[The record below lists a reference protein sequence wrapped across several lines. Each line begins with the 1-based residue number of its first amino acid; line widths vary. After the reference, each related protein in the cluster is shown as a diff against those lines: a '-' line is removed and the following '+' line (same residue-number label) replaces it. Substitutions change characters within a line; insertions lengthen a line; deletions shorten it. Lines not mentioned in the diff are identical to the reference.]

1 MVAFAPPPLSFDDL
15 AMRTALLLPL
25 CACITLLALPAC
37 RRTPGPEVVTVQEHV
52 AAAERIK
59 ADVHALADDK
69 LQGRL
74 TGTPGY
80 DQAADLV
87 AQRFAAI
94 GLRPAGDRGGWF
106 QSVPLLRATRELD
119 GARFAIVR
127 DGRRSELRVREQ
139 FLPGLDYG
147 AAQAAIEAPAVFVG
161 HGVSAPELHYDDF
174 AGLDLHG
181 RIAVLFSGAP
191 MRFDPDRRALHAATE
206 EKLRALAQRGAVG
219 VVFVNTVADEVQLP
233 WSRVAD
239 YWQRPGMRLRNP
251 DGSGVDTFPS
261 LRVIATVSANAA
273 ERIFEDSGH
282 TAAQLFRD
290 AQAGTLHGFALPGT
304 LALAARTR
312 IEPLQSRNVVA
323 KLPGSDPAL
332 AREHIVYSAHLD
344 HLGVEL
350 PAQAETAKRED
361 TTHQDHIFNGAF
373 DNALG
378 VSILL
383 EAARRLHAKPVP
395 KRSLLFVATTG
406 EEQGLLGAQWFA
418 AHPPGTLVA
427 DINLD
432 MPLLLTPTRDVV
444 AIGDEHSSLQG
455 VLQQAARDVG
465 VELSPDPFPEE
476 NTFVRSDQYAF
487 VRAGVPSVYL
497 DGGVSAMAGD
507 DPKLAQRTFMRNCY
521 HQPCD
526 DASQPIQ
533 YGDAARLA
541 RLNARLGLLLGNAD
555 ERPRWHAGDFFGD
568 PPARSRP

>member
-1 MVAFAPPPLSFDDL
+1 MTI
-15 AMRTALLLPL
+15 AMRTVLLLPL
-25 CACITLLALPAC
+25 CFCISLLALPAC
-37 RRTPGPEVVTVQEHV
+37 QRTPAPEVVTVQEN
-52 AAAERIK
+52 AAAAQRIR
-59 ADVHALADDK
+59 ADVGYLADDRR
-69 LQGRL
+69 QGRL

-80 DQAADLV
+80 DQAADHV

-94 GLRPAGDRGGWF
+94 GLQPAGERGGWF
-106 QSVPLLRATRELD
+106 QSVPLLRATREPA
-119 GARFAIVR
+119 GARFVIVR
-127 DGRRSELRVREQ
+127 DGKRNELRVREQ
-139 FLPGLDYG
+139 FLPGLSYSVAE
-147 AAQAAIEAPAVFVG
+147 AAVEAPAVFVG

-191 MRFDPDRRALHAATE
+191 MRFDPDRRALHAATS
-206 EKLRALAQRGAVG
+206 EKLRALAERGAIG
-219 VVFVNTVADEVQLP
+219 AVFVNTVADEVQLP
-233 WSRVAD
+233 WARSAD
-239 YWQRPGMRLRNP
+239 HWQRPGMRLRNT
-251 DGSGVDTFPS
+251 DGSGIETFPS
-261 LRVIATVSANAA
+261 LRVTATVSASTA
-273 ERIFEDSGH
+273 ERIFEGSGH
-282 TAAQLFRD
+282 SAAELFRD
-290 AQAGTLHGFALPGT
+290 AQAGTLHGFALPGA

-344 HLGVEL
+344 HLGIDV
-350 PAQAETAKRED
+350 PAQPDATKDTA
-361 TTHQDHIFNGAF
+361 HQDSIFNGAL

-383 EAARRLHAKPVP
+383 EAARTLHARPTP

-418 AHPPGTLVA
+418 THPPGALVA

-432 MPLLLTPTRDVV
+432 MPMLLAPTRDVV
-444 AIGDEHSSLQG
+444 AIGAEHSSLQG
-455 VLQQAARDVG
+455 MLQQAARDVG
-465 VELSPDPFPEE
+465 VEVSPDPFPEE
-476 NTFVRSDQYAF
+476 LSFVRSDQYAF
-487 VRAGVPSVYL
+487 VHAGIPSVYL
-497 DGGVSAMAGD
+497 EGGITAAAD
-507 DPKLAQRTFMRNCY
+507 RDPKLAQRTFMRSCY
-521 HQPCD
+521 HRPCD

-555 ERPRWHAGDFFGD
+555 ARPRWHAGDFFGR

>member
-1 MVAFAPPPLSFDDL
+1 MTI
-15 AMRTALLLPL
+15 AMRTVLLLPL
-25 CACITLLALPAC
+25 CFCISLLALPAC
-37 RRTPGPEVVTVQEHV
+37 QRTPAPEVVTVQEH
-52 AAAERIK
+52 AAAAQRIR
-59 ADVHALADDK
+59 ADVGYLADDRR
-69 LQGRL
+69 QGRL

-80 DQAADLV
+80 DQAADHV

-94 GLRPAGDRGGWF
+94 GLQPAGERGGWF
-106 QSVPLLRATRELD
+106 QSVPLLRATREPA

-127 DGRRSELRVREQ
+127 DGKRNELRVREQ
-139 FLPGLDYG
+139 FLPGLSYSVAE
-147 AAQAAIEAPAVFVG
+147 AAVEAPAVFVG

-191 MRFDPDRRALHAATE
+191 MRFDPDRRALHAATG
-206 EKLRALAQRGAVG
+206 EKLRALAERGAIG
-219 VVFVNTVADEVQLP
+219 AVFVNTVADEVQLP
-233 WSRVAD
+233 WAHSAD
-239 YWQRPGMRLRNP
+239 HWQRPGMRLRNT
-251 DGSGVDTFPS
+251 DGSGIETFPS
-261 LRVIATVSANAA
+261 LQVTATVSASTA
-273 ERIFEDSGH
+273 ERIFEGSGH
-282 TAAQLFRD
+282 SAAELFRD
-290 AQAGTLHGFALPGT
+290 AQAGTLHGFALPGA

-323 KLPGSDPAL
+323 KLPGTDPAL

-344 HLGVEL
+344 HLGIDV
-350 PAQAETAKRED
+350 PAQPDATKD
-361 TTHQDHIFNGAF
+361 TTHQDSIFNGAL

-383 EAARRLHAKPVP
+383 EAARALQAGPAP

-406 EEQGLLGAQWFA
+406 EEQGLLGARWFVS
-418 AHPPGTLVA
+418 HPPGTLVA

-432 MPLLLTPTRDVV
+432 MPMLLAPTSDVV
-444 AIGDEHSSLQG
+444 AIGAEHSSLQG

-476 NTFVRSDQYAF
+476 LTFVRSDQYAF
-487 VRAGVPSVYL
+487 VHAGIPSMYL
-497 DGGVSAMAGD
+497 EGGITAAAD
-507 DPKLAQRTFMRNCY
+507 RDPKLVQRTFMRSCY

-555 ERPRWHAGDFFGD
+555 ARPRWHAGDFFGGQ
-568 PPARSRP
+568 PARSRP

>member
-1 MVAFAPPPLSFDDL
+1 MTV
-15 AMRTALLLPL
+15 AMRTTLLPL
-25 CACITLLALPAC
+25 LCLCATLAAC
-37 RRTPGPEVVTVQEHV
+37 QRAPGPEVVTVQQN
-52 AAAERIK
+52 AAAAQRIR
-59 ADVHALADDK
+59 ADVRHLADDT

-74 TGTPGY
+74 TGTRGF
-80 DQAADLV
+80 DQAAEYV

-94 GLRPAGDRGGWF
+94 GLQPAGERGGWY
-106 QSVPLLRATRELD
+106 QTVPLLRATRELD

-127 DGRRSELRVREQ
+127 DGKRNELRVREQ
-139 FLPGLDYG
+139 FLPGLGY
-147 AAQAAIEAPAVFVG
+147 AAADAAIEAPAVFVG

-174 AGLDLHG
+174 AGLDLRG

-191 MRFDPDRRALHAATE
+191 MRLDPDRRAQLSATS
-206 EKLRALAQRGAVG
+206 EKLRALAERGAIG

-233 WSRVAD
+233 WARNAD
-239 YWQRPGMRLRNP
+239 HWQRPGMRLRNP
-251 DGSGVDTFPS
+251 DGSGVETFPS
-261 LRVIATVSANAA
+261 LRVTATVSASAA
-273 ERIFEDSGH
+273 ERIFAGSGH
-282 TAAQLFRD
+282 SAAQLFRD
-290 AQAGTLHGFALPGT
+290 AQAGTLRGFNLPGT

-323 KLPGSDPAL
+323 RLPGSDSSR
-332 AREHIVYSAHLD
+332 AREHVVYSAHLD
-344 HLGVEL
+344 HLGVAARD
-350 PAQAETAKRED
+350 PGGRED
-361 TTHQDHIFNGAF
+361 TPRQDGIFNGAL

-432 MPLLLTPTRDVV
+432 MPLLLAPTSDVV
-444 AIGDEHSSLQG
+444 AIGAEHSSLQG
-455 VLQQAARDVG
+455 VLQQAARIAA

-476 NTFVRSDQYAF
+476 LAFVRSDQYAF
-487 VRAGVPSVYL
+487 VRAGIPSVYL
-497 DGGVSAMAGD
+497 EGGVSAAGD
-507 DPKLAQRTFMRNCY
+507 RDPKLAQRTFMRNCY

-541 RLNARLGLLLGNAD
+541 RLNAHLGQLLGNA
-555 ERPRWHAGDFFGD
+555 EARPRWHAGDFFD
-568 PPARSRP
+568 RPPADRGPDGGGVNSKP

>member
-1 MVAFAPPPLSFDDL
+1 MTV
-15 AMRTALLLPL
+15 AMRTTLLLLL
-25 CACITLLALPAC
+25 CLCTTLPAC
-37 RRTPGPEVVTVQEHV
+37 QRTPGPDVVTVREN
-52 AAAERIK
+52 AAAAQRIR
-59 ADVHALADDK
+59 ADVRYLADDE

-80 DQAADLV
+80 DQAADHV
-87 AQRFAAI
+87 AKRFAAI
-94 GLRPAGDRGGWF
+94 GLQPAGDHGSWF

-127 DGRRSELRVREQ
+127 DGKRSELRVREQ
-139 FLPGLDYG
+139 FLPGLSYSD
-147 AAQAAIEAPAVFVG
+147 AEAAIEAPAVFVG

-191 MRFDPDRRALHAATE
+191 MRFDPERRALHAATD
-206 EKLRALAQRGAVG
+206 EKLRALAERGAVG

-233 WSRVAD
+233 WARSAD
-239 YWQRPGMRLRNP
+239 HWQRPGMRLRNP
-251 DGSGVDTFPS
+251 DGSGIETFPS
-261 LRVIATVSANAA
+261 LQVIATVSASAA
-273 ERIFEDSGH
+273 ERIFEGSGH
-282 TAAQLFRD
+282 GAAQLFRD
-290 AQAGTLHGFALPGT
+290 AQAGTLHGFALPGM

-323 KLPGSDPAL
+323 KLPGSDPTL

-344 HLGVEL
+344 HLGVDV
-350 PAQAETAKRED
+350 PDPGKRED
-361 TTHQDHIFNGAF
+361 TAHQDRIFNGAL

-383 EAARRLHAKPVP
+383 EAARTLHARPAP

-406 EEQGLLGAQWFA
+406 EEQGLLGARWFA

-427 DINLD
+427 GINLD
-432 MPLLLTPTRDVV
+432 MPLLLAPTSDVV
-444 AIGDEHSSLQG
+444 AIGAEHSSLQG
-455 VLQQAARDVG
+455 LLQQAARDVG
-465 VELSPDPFPEE
+465 VELSPDPFPEDL
-476 NTFVRSDQYAF
+476 TFVRSDQYAF
-487 VRAGVPSVYL
+487 VRAGIPSMVL
-497 DGGVSAMAGD
+497 DAGITAAAD
-507 DPKLAQRTFMRNCY
+507 RDPALAQRTFMRSCY

-526 DASQPIQ
+526 DASQAIQ

-555 ERPRWHAGDFFGD
+555 ARPRWHAGDFFD
-568 PPARSRP
+568 RQPARSRP

>member
-1 MVAFAPPPLSFDDL
+1 MTI
-15 AMRTALLLPL
+15 AMRTVLLLPL
-25 CACITLLALPAC
+25 CFCISLLALPAC
-37 RRTPGPEVVTVQEHV
+37 QRTPAPEVVTVQEN
-52 AAAERIK
+52 AAAAQRIR
-59 ADVHALADDK
+59 ADVGYLADDRR
-69 LQGRL
+69 QGRL

-80 DQAADLV
+80 DQAADHV

-94 GLRPAGDRGGWF
+94 GLQPAGERGGWF
-106 QSVPLLRATRELD
+106 QSVPLLRATREPA

-127 DGRRSELRVREQ
+127 DGKRNELRVREQ
-139 FLPGLDYG
+139 FLPGLSYSVAE
-147 AAQAAIEAPAVFVG
+147 AAVEAPAVFVG

-191 MRFDPDRRALHAATE
+191 MRFDPDRRALHAATS
-206 EKLRALAQRGAVG
+206 EKLRALAERGAIG
-219 VVFVNTVADEVQLP
+219 AVFVNTVADEVQLP
-233 WSRVAD
+233 WARSAD
-239 YWQRPGMRLRNP
+239 HWQRPGMRLRNT
-251 DGSGVDTFPS
+251 DGSGIETFPS
-261 LRVIATVSANAA
+261 LRVTATVSASTA
-273 ERIFEDSGH
+273 ERIFEGSGH
-282 TAAQLFRD
+282 SAAELFRD
-290 AQAGTLHGFALPGT
+290 AQAGTLHGFALPGA

-344 HLGVEL
+344 HLGIDV
-350 PAQAETAKRED
+350 PAQPDATKDTA
-361 TTHQDHIFNGAF
+361 HQDSIFNGAL

-383 EAARRLHAKPVP
+383 EAARTLHARPTP

-418 AHPPGTLVA
+418 THPPGALVA

-432 MPLLLTPTRDVV
+432 MPMLLAPTRDVV
-444 AIGDEHSSLQG
+444 AIGAEHSSLQG
-455 VLQQAARDVG
+455 MLQQAARDVG
-465 VELSPDPFPEE
+465 VEVSPDPFPEE
-476 NTFVRSDQYAF
+476 LSFVRSDQYAF
-487 VRAGVPSVYL
+487 VHAGIPSVYL
-497 DGGVSAMAGD
+497 EGGITAAAD
-507 DPKLAQRTFMRNCY
+507 RDPKLAQRTFMRSCY
-521 HQPCD
+521 HRPCD

-555 ERPRWHAGDFFGD
+555 ARPRWHAGDFFGR

>member
-1 MVAFAPPPLSFDDL
+1 MTI

-25 CACITLLALPAC
+25 CAGITLMALPAC
-37 RRTPGPEVVTVQEHV
+37 QRTPAPEVVTVQEN
-52 AAAERIK
+52 AAAAQRIR
-59 ADVHALADDK
+59 ADVRYLADDE

-80 DQAADLV
+80 DQAADHV
-87 AQRFAAI
+87 ARRFAAI
-94 GLRPAGDRGGWF
+94 GLQPAGDHGSWF

-127 DGRRSELRVREQ
+127 DGKRSELRVREQ
-139 FLPGLDYG
+139 FLPGLSYG
-147 AAQAAIEAPAVFVG
+147 VAEAAIEAPAVFVG

-191 MRFDPDRRALHAATE
+191 MRLDPERRALHATTD
-206 EKLRALAQRGAVG
+206 EKLRALAERGAIG
-219 VVFVNTVADEVQLP
+219 AVFVNTVADEVQLP
-233 WSRVAD
+233 WARSAD
-239 YWQRPGMRLRNP
+239 HWQRPGMRLRNV
-251 DGSGVDTFPS
+251 DGSGIETFPS
-261 LRVIATVSANAA
+261 LQVIATVSASAA
-273 ERIFEDSGH
+273 ERIFEGSGH
-282 TAAQLFRD
+282 GAAQLFRD
-290 AQAGTLHGFALPGT
+290 AQAGTLHGFALPGKI
-304 LALAARTR
+304 ALAARTR

-323 KLPGSDPAL
+323 KLPGSDPTL

-344 HLGVEL
+344 HLGIDV
-350 PAQAETAKRED
+350 PAQPDATKDTA
-361 TTHQDHIFNGAF
+361 HQDSIFNGAL

-383 EAARRLHAKPVP
+383 ETARTLHARPAP

-406 EEQGLLGAQWFA
+406 EEQGLLGARWFTT
-418 AHPPGTLVA
+418 HPPGTLVA

-432 MPLLLTPTRDVV
+432 MPLLLVPTSDVV
-444 AIGDEHSSLQG
+444 AIGAEHSSLQG

-476 NTFVRSDQYAF
+476 LAFVRSDQYAF
-487 VRAGVPSVYL
+487 VRAGIPSMYL
-497 DGGVSAMAGD
+497 DGGITAAAD
-507 DPKLAQRTFMRNCY
+507 RDPKLAQRAFMRSCY

-541 RLNARLGLLLGNAD
+541 RLNARLGLLLGNAGA
-555 ERPRWHAGDFFGD
+555 RPRWHAGDFFGRQ
-568 PPARSRP
+568 PARSRP